1 MKLILIF
8 ATAALLIP
16 RCVIAQSRTEV
27 FPGKDI
33 SSQLEVLTQKA
44 KSFGSSGAKLGDY
57 QSHNSG
63 LSLRSGSGGAEVH
76 AHYDD
81 IFVVTEGKAT
91 LISGGNAIDG
101 KTDSDGETR
110 GTGILNG
117 KSQVIATGDI
127 VHIPAGT
134 PHQFTSQWRCV
145 WRDCHQGK
153 RALTQQLL

>member
-1 MKLILIF
+1 MKLVLIS
-8 ATAALLIP
+8 ATIALLIP
-16 RCVIAQSRTEV
+16 RCLSAQGKTEV

-33 SSQLEVLTQKA
+33 SSQLEVLAQKA
-44 KSFGSSGAKLGDY
+44 KISGSSGTKLGDY
-57 QSHNSG
+57 QSHNIG
-63 LSLRSGSGGAEVH
+63 LSLRTESGSAEVH

-91 LISGGNAIDG
+91 LLSGGTVING

-117 KSQVIATGDI
+117 KSQVVATGDI

-134 PHQFTSQWRCV
+134 PHQ
-145 WRDCHQGK
+145 
-153 RALTQQLL
+153 LTIANGDVYGAIVVKVREP

>member
-1 MKLILIF
+1 MKLVLVLAVVTF
-8 ATAALLIP
+8 LIP
-16 RCVIAQSRTEV
+16 RSVSAQNRTEI
-27 FPGKDI
+27 FPSKDI
-33 SSQLEVLTQKA
+33 SSQLKALTQKA
-44 KSFGSSGAKLGDY
+44 KASGSSGTKLGDY
-57 QSHNSG
+57 QSHSIG

-81 IFVVTEGKAT
+81 IFLVTEGKAT
-91 LISGGNAIDG
+91 LSTGGTVIDG

-134 PHQFTSQWRCV
+134 PHQ
-145 WRDCHQGK
+145 
-153 RALTQQLL
+153 LTIADGDVYGAIVIKVREP